1 MDNQEYLR
9 IMRYGVEKEL
19 PSGLKVRLR
28 PVDQGMLLNNK
39 KNLPDNLMY
48 IVNKQIKGV
57 KDGRDQKEI
66 QDEVLNA
73 IDDIEKKGLEADP
86 EKVEITAQWYADTRL
101 FGQAAAYYMVIWP
114 KIVDEP
120 QDDDE
125 IHIEWF
131 STPDLLALA
140 QLVGV
145 PLQALESFRFGQ
157 DNSMAP
163 VQPGEGDVSNA
174 ESGIPDEPV
183 SEESGIE
190 EGDADSGNQDRRA
203 NGSSKV
209 RQRRN
214 NLRNL
219 RRESAE

>member
-57 KDGRDQKEI
+57 KDGRDQKEV
-66 QDEVLNA
+66 QDEVLGA
-73 IDDIEKKGLEADP
+73 INDVEKKGLEADP
-86 EKVEITAQWYADTRL
+86 ENVERISQWYADTRL
-101 FGQAAAYYMVIWP
+101 FGQAVAYYMVIWP

-120 QDDDE
+120 QNDDE
-125 IHIEWF
+125 INIEWF
-131 STPDLLALA
+131 GTPDLIALGT
-140 QLVGV
+140 LVGV
-145 PLQALESFRFGQ
+145 PLQNLESFRFGEN
-157 DNSMAP
+157 NSMAP

-174 ESGIPDEPV
+174 ESGVSDESV
-183 SEESGIE
+183 SEESGSVQE
-190 EGDADSGNQDRRA
+190 HTDSGDETSRA

-209 RQRRN
+209 RQRRDN
-214 NLRNL
+214 VRNL